1 MEQELSG
8 NGSEDGEKERIEEFI
23 EVVMMSYAQT
33 RRFTNKC
40 CRERPFVTVVVTLEP
55 TIARSVITIHMNVF
69 HSMSV

>member
-23 EVVMMSYAQT
+23 EVVMMSHAQT

-40 CRERPFVTVVVTLEP
+40 CRERPFVTVVATLKP
-55 TIARSVITIHMNVF
+55 TIARSVMSIHKSVF
-69 HSMSV
+69 